1 MSKRDKELLIEATLL
16 LIEQDIVLEKFKYRW
31 KKLKEYINSLKEF
44 DIDEAN
50 TAHKILEKMGEL
62 EKW

>member
-50 TAHKILEKMGEL
+50 TAHKF
-62 EKW
+62 